1 MQQHW
6 CLHLVQS
13 WVGLFNNVEG
23 VLDVNRN
30 RTNWS
35 LKGQLELFRMNW
47 NPHLFLTEFSGGHGV
62 AHALGPGI
70 IKAERN

>member
-1 MQQHW
+1 M
-6 CLHLVQS
+6 QS
-13 WVGLFNNVEG
+13 WAGLFNNVKG
-23 VLDVNRN
+23 VLDVNKN

-47 NPHLFLTEFSGGHGV
+47 NPHLFLAEFRGCHGV
-62 AHALGPGI
+62 ARALGPGI